1 MTMINTAEAA
11 GSGQRLLPALNLQT
25 LLTVLLAGVVSL
37 VVWEIWARGIS
48 PAIGYGELRPTDLA
62 TAVLG
67 KLFGVTDKSVAHI
80 AHYLTGLVAYPAAYV
95 LAVRPLTQRL
105 LPFVPWW
112 IVAAIFGVG
121 TFVFALYVMAHLVMG
136 WAPFLG
142 WGTVAQTS
150 LVGHTLLGLALGA
163 TAHWRT
169 RRQIS

>member
-1 MTMINTAEAA
+1 MTMINTADSA
-11 GSGQRLLPALNLQT
+11 GRGQRLLPALNLQALFT
-25 LLTVLLAGVVSL
+25 ILLAGVVSL
-37 VVWEIWARGIS
+37 VVWEIWARGVS

-62 TAVLG
+62 SAVLG

-80 AHYLTGLVAYPAAYV
+80 VHYVTGLVAYPAAYV
-95 LAVRPLTQRL
+95 LAVRPLTQRFV
-105 LPFVPWW
+105 PFVPWW
-112 IVAAIFGVG
+112 IVATVFGVG

-163 TAHWRT
+163 AVQWRAG
-169 RRQIS
+169 RQAV